1 MSSTNTS
8 CLFSDSCFTWSVIA
22 ANFWLALSWS
32 STSLCRLM
40 GIRNVQRGF
49 SSAKPLAE
57 ENGISSVE
65 KLPGTLA
72 GRMTIT
78 SALMPSPLHASP
90 CLVPRAK
97 KKHRCPKDCIRT
109 NRYDEEHHQYSFP
122 HKRVPLHQQCKSSLS
137 TSATITPADF
147 CRTEKASGNWTQVD
161 PTSQSKQ

>member
-8 CLFSDSCFTWSVIA
+8 CLFSDSCFTWSVIE

-40 GIRNVQRGF
+40 GIRNVQRWF
-49 SSAKPLAE
+49 WSAKPLAE

-78 SALMPSPLHASP
+78 SALMPSPLHAGRHASSHA
-90 CLVPRAK
+90 LK
-97 KKHRCPKDCIRT
+97 KTPMPKRLYK
-109 NRYDEEHHQYSFP
+109 NSGMN
-122 HKRVPLHQQCKSSLS
+122 HKYRSGRPIFQRRFLERPLHQVRKLVAYFSR
-137 TSATITPADF
+137 
-147 CRTEKASGNWTQVD
+147 CR
-161 PTSQSKQ
+161 